1 MINSIATDILVKGL
15 DALWMRQRVITNNI
29 ANATTPGYKSKSVEF
44 ESMLRTV
51 IDRKNPDGRALQKAV
66 YKLSPELVENDRI
79 TGSEDGNNVV
89 LDKENIELARAQL
102 QYTALITALNA
113 QLNRMRFAITGGQ

>member
-1 MINSIATDILVKGL
+1 
-15 DALWMRQRVITNNI
+15 MRQRVITNNI

-66 YKLSPELVENDRI
+66 NKLSPKLIENDRT
-79 TGSEDGNNVV
+79 TGSDDGNNVV